1 MFWFG
6 EWVGDA
12 KTYLGRQFRQ
22 NVARHGG
29 RSHIPVTHGVGAAGA
44 PFFGFVHDLTGSY
57 RSSFRAFVAAL
68 LRAAFLSLAVQG
80 RAKVPRW

>member
-1 MFWFG
+1 MQKLIWAANFARMSLG
-6 EWVGDA
+6 TVGALD
-12 KTYLGRQFRQ
+12 
-22 NVARHGG
+22 
-29 RSHIPVTHGVGAAGA
+29 IPVTHGVGAAGA

-68 LRAAFLSLAVQG
+68 LHAAFLSLAVQG